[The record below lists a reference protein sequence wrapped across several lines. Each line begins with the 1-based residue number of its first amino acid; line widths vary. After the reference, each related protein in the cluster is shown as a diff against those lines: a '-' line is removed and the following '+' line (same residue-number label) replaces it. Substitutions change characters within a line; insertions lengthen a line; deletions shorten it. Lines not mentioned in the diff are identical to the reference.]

1 MPRSRR
7 RSKRS
12 AKRRGEHDYRVRL
25 RPRAKLAKLAAH
37 HGVEPTPAVHI
48 PLAPPSAED
57 VIVEGYASTPDLD
70 LTKMIFRRGAL
81 CWEGDPRDIP
91 LLISHDRDRVAGEI
105 LDLRQKP
112 DGLWIKARITDPEAR
127 RLGAF
132 SIGGVVSAHTLHNE
146 TRPRFLR
153 RSVGR
158 EPDRD
163 FDGFCPG
170 QPESNRHAAISD
182 TARHLGFRGPPQS
195 DVPALRSADQ
205 SREPRRARRRDPGE
219 GSDGDVR
226 SAGARPDEVRAG
238 CPHDLRSHPAA
249 AADAG
254 PPRNFVFIACKAVRA
269 SAVRRT
275 IQ

>member
-1 MPRSRR
+1 MTTGS
-7 RSKRS
+7 
-12 AKRRGEHDYRVRL
+12 GFVL
-25 RPRAKLAKLAAH
+25 RAKLAKLAAH

-146 TRPRFLR
+146 TRPDFYGEVSAASLTEISMVSAPANPKAIVTR
-153 RSVGR
+153 RYPIP
-158 EPDRD
+158 PDTLA
-163 FDGFCPG
+163 F
-170 QPESNRHAAISD
+170 E
-182 TARHLGFRGPPQS
+182 
-195 DVPALRSADQ
+195 ALRKAMHQRFDLQ
-205 SREPRRARRRDPGE
+205 IKAVNLVARAVEILARGATVTCDRPAPDLTKCGPAAPMIYGVIPPRPPTRARRE
-219 GSDGDVR
+219 TSFSSLVR
-226 SAGARPDEVRAG
+226 QLE
-238 CPHDLRSHPAA
+238 HPL
-249 AADAG
+249 
-254 PPRNFVFIACKAVRA
+254 
-269 SAVRRT
+269 
-275 IQ
+275 